1 MMTVFWVLANYV
13 WFFLLVQKADM
24 EGGLERVFV
33 QGTFD
38 DFMFNGVVCV
48 VRWSLKEEVF
58 GGGQA
63 FGLCVRSCLAQVEQ
77 FYGGK
82 VRQPEGE
89 DVKEEYLAVLVM
101 RTRGTKRIPRGLY
114 PFCVAPSSIER
125 DEFHCRG
132 VCRMTLYLPRR
143 YVGYQWY
150 REFRRVWCYRVR
162 DECEQHFGS
171 LGIVLGEDVS
181 GVGRDM
187 MGAVEGRG
195 DGDVIGVERAT
206 ATEGAG
212 GRVVEG
218 SVGSDSRVRGG
229 REATGNGGRGVADRF
244 ASVGVFSRRVERA
257 SVQRAGSRGRDV
269 NRLRALVRK
278 YRLEVLL
285 AELEFELAEMG
296 ESVGSEDDMFE
307 GIL

>member
-1 MMTVFWVLANYV
+1 
-13 WFFLLVQKADM
+13 
-24 EGGLERVFV
+24 
-33 QGTFD
+33 
-38 DFMFNGVVCV
+38 
-48 VRWSLKEEVF
+48 
-58 GGGQA
+58 
-63 FGLCVRSCLAQVEQ
+63 
-77 FYGGK
+77 
-82 VRQPEGE
+82 
-89 DVKEEYLAVLVM
+89 
-101 RTRGTKRIPRGLY
+101 
-114 PFCVAPSSIER
+114 
-125 DEFHCRG
+125 
-132 VCRMTLYLPRR
+132 MTLYLPRR

-218 SVGSDSRVRGG
+218 SVGM
-229 REATGNGGRGVADRF
+229 
-244 ASVGVFSRRVERA
+244 GVFSRRVERA

-307 GIL
+307 